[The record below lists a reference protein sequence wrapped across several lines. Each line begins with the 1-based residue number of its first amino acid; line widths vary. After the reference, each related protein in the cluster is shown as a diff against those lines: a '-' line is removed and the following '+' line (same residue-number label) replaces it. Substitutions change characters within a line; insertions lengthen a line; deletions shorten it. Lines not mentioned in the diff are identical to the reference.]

1 MDHIA
6 KWHRL
11 IPTITRVSPAM
22 SSSLVVYTVEYGN
35 SSDRS
40 FAMSSATLK
49 RGFDYSG
56 VLLHSSEDQ
65 ANEAMASDIADGESP
80 DEMRVA
86 VLKIN
91 RNGDL
96 YDAYGVMLH
105 DTIALQN
112 NQSKREVRQHLQEY
126 FLHEMADRR
135 SKIDMTPD
143 LAMGM

>member
-1 MDHIA
+1 
-6 KWHRL
+6 
-11 IPTITRVSPAM
+11 M